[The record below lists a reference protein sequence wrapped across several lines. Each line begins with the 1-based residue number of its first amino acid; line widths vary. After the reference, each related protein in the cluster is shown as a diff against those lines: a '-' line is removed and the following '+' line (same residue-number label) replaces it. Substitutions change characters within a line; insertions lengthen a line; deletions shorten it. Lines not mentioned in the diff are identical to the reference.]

1 MGNGEWKVCPPFA
14 TRYFAIR
21 ASAGRSSLRQYRD
34 AGEEQVASHP
44 DQHEIDQEHDGP
56 AEIVANDLAF
66 VADELA
72 GRHADAG
79 GLGRAPLAV
88 LRPDPIQNRH
98 RKPRD
103 AS

>member
-21 ASAGRSSLRQYRD
+21 ASAGRSSLRQHRD

-56 AEIVANDLAF
+56 AEIVANDFAF
-66 VADELA
+66 VLSFASSQSNRNSLFA
-72 GRHADAG
+72 M
-79 GLGRAPLAV
+79 RAFA
-88 LRPDPIQNRH
+88 R
-98 RKPRD
+98 
-103 AS
+103 SE